1 MSQLCEAPRLGFTE
15 AYIITACTI
24 VAITLY
30 IICSFIFYLKQE
42 PITRVSKKK
51 GPTKFLRNTGFILF
65 ITILLTYSI
74 QIWGVYSLCTNG
86 DNHALFEDIVSLSF
100 SLETNVLLLVWFASI
115 YHVLISTPFKMNKF
129 TIILYSLSF
138 IIHFGGA
145 IVNIVITDHQEIED
159 LILFV
164 LIIVYIF
171 QLVMLLIMF
180 PVKLCKVYAQ
190 DKEFQKQFEGK
201 EWLNK
206 KQKAI
211 KAKQDKMVTLVTR
224 LCILF
229 YVQICTSFMG
239 LVIFIIIGNQ
249 TLPREF
255 AQNMVILLDLF
266 KNFICVVLAYTFYD
280 RFYYKFCGSCH
291 HRMVPCISRCSF
303 CCIMLPGN
311 RSSKK
316 GDKQALNL
324 SSRTDIT
331 DQEALEIKSKS
342 TNGTHTH
349 IHTHSPIE
357 SDYGGTPTPE
367 PAAST
372 SAVIMRNNSH
382 KQTSADRVPDD
393 TITKTVHKSTF
404 TGNELVVRTNSNN
417 IVNDLVPIDSDM
429 DVDVASADEDSKLS
443 GFNVNNSNHTP
454 ILVLMNDQDSN
465 NVSKFSNDIIS
476 RGDSNNSYNLNV
488 QHKPAGSESRTMTV
502 DDRSSGDNG
511 GNNSN
516 GADSNDNDENYYSN
530 DHDPHPKKLS
540 IEVAEEQKYS
550 NNSNSSNN
558 ENLHSNIQQQQ
569 QRTSFIMMPIMAEDA
584 SGEEYIGSGIGTQT
598 AQMEEILSG
607 ILDYSNNDEE
617 NFSKYGPTN
626 LIGAHSNRFSQRTSA
641 NNTDNEREESEIP

>member
-15 AYIITACTI
+15 AYIIIACII

-51 GPTKFLRNTGFILF
+51 GPTKFLRNTGFLLF
-65 ITILLTYSI
+65 ITILITYSI
-74 QIWGVYSLCTNG
+74 QIWGVYSLCIDG
-86 DNHALFEDIVSLSF
+86 DNHSLFEDIVSLSF

-115 YHVLISTPFKMNKF
+115 YHALLSTPFKMNKF

-145 IVNIVITDHQEIED
+145 IVNIVITNNQEIED
-159 LILFV
+159 LILFI

-171 QLVMLLIMF
+171 QLLMLLIMF

-211 KAKQDKMVTLVTR
+211 KAKQDRMVTLVTR

-229 YVQICTSFMG
+229 YVQICTSFIA
-239 LVIFIIIGNQ
+239 LIIFIIIGNQ
-249 TLPREF
+249 TLPQEF

-266 KNFICVVLAYTFYD
+266 KSFICVVLAYTFYD

-303 CCIMLPGN
+303 CCIVFPGN
-311 RSSKK
+311 RSTKK
-316 GDKQALNL
+316 GDRQIL

-331 DQEALEIKSKS
+331 NNQETLEIKSKS
-342 TNGTHTH
+342 NNTTSTVRTHTH

-367 PAAST
+367 PAVST

-417 IVNDLVPIDSDM
+417 IVNDLVPIDSDI
-429 DVDVASADEDSKLS
+429 DVPSNDEDSKLS
-443 GFNVNNSNHTP
+443 GFNVNNSNYTP
-454 ILVLMNDQDSN
+454 ILILINDQESVN
-465 NVSKFSNDIIS
+465 NNLYIHIPIGKIIIIIFKF
-476 RGDSNNSYNLNV
+476 LF
-488 QHKPAGSESRTMTV
+488 
-502 DDRSSGDNG
+502 RSD
-511 GNNSN
+511 
-516 GADSNDNDENYYSN
+516 
-530 DHDPHPKKLS
+530 L
-540 IEVAEEQKYS
+540 
-550 NNSNSSNN
+550 
-558 ENLHSNIQQQQ
+558 
-569 QRTSFIMMPIMAEDA
+569 
-584 SGEEYIGSGIGTQT
+584 EYISSI
-598 AQMEEILSG
+598 
-607 ILDYSNNDEE
+607 
-617 NFSKYGPTN
+617 FW
-626 LIGAHSNRFSQRTSA
+626 
-641 NNTDNEREESEIP
+641 